1 MSWMGC
7 LLHCVPEDMRFA
19 WLFHFTGDSGES
31 RVQEKGYGDCCR
43 CAGWRK
49 SLPCACN
56 LEGRSASGVQLV
68 LIRCDEFYCDGIYGE
83 RGKPYEDDASRFIF
97 FCKATLELSCLMTP
111 QLQVL
116 HAHDWAAA
124 LVPVFARAQGLP
136 FKTVLTIHHVADQ
149 GSFWGL
155 DFGLTN
161 LPEPF
166 FTLHGVEFFGR
177 LNFLK
182 GGILYADRITTVSE
196 HYRREILTPSGG
208 GGLDGVLRENG
219 HRLSAILDGADYKL
233 WNPASDRL
241 LPARYDAKKL
251 RGKQVCRDALL
262 KELKLA
268 PGPRGPV
275 FGMVTRVVRE
285 KGFKNPAPLLD
296 RLLWDDV
303 RLIILGEGDPAY
315 ETALA
320 VAARK
325 FPTRFAYQDYDAKLA
340 HLIEAGMGHQPDSI
354 TGRASGFECD
364 DNLGYGVLPVARA
377 TGGIHEIIEDYDPTS
392 DSGYGFLCYE
402 YSSEAF
408 WDAIKRARQIFRD
421 REASP
426 TKLMK
431 RAMARNFSCNGPH
444 SATKLFTENLLAGP
458 INLLRDVV
466 SGAGALIELSPCQTG
481 PSVEVCAAFS
491 LRLMAYA
498 IIKTGG
504 RQFFASRKA
513 IRSMSIFWMSIRVR
527 LRPSARC

>member
-1 MSWMGC
+1 MISAEGPPLQRTGALIDVMDALPDALRAQGDDV
-7 LLHCVPEDMRFA
+7 CVVLPFYREIRENRSFKTKN
-19 WLFHFTGDSGES
+19 TGIAVD
-31 RVQEKGYGDCCR
+31 VQVGDKVYPAR
-43 CAGWRK
+43 Y
-49 SLPCACN
+49 
-56 LEGRSASGVQLV
+56 LEGRSASGVQLYLV
-68 LIRCDEFYCDGIYGE
+68 RCDEFFDRDGIYGE
-83 RGKPYEDDASRFIF
+83 RGKPYEDNASRFTF
-97 FCKATLELSCLMTP
+97 FCKAALELSRRLTP
-111 QLQVL
+111 QLQIL
-116 HAHDWAAA
+116 HVHDWPAA
-124 LVPVFARAQGLP
+124 LVPVFVYAQGLP
-136 FKTVLTIHHVADQ
+136 FRTVLTIHHVADQ

-161 LPEPF
+161 LPERF

-182 GGILYADRITTVSE
+182 GGILYADKITTVSE

-208 GGLDGVLRENG
+208 HGLDGVLGENA

-241 LPARYDAKKL
+241 LPARYDEKRL

-262 KELKLA
+262 KEMKLA

-275 FGMVTRVVRE
+275 FGMVTRVVQE
-285 KGFKNPAPLLD
+285 KGFEILVPLLD

-325 FPTRFAYQDYDAKLA
+325 FPARFAYQKDYDAKLA
-340 HLIEAGMGHQPDSI
+340 HLIEAGMDISLIPS
-354 TGRASGFECD
+354 RFEPAGLSAMY
-364 DNLGYGVLPVARA
+364 NLKYGALPVARA

-408 WDAIKRARQIFRD
+408 WDAIKRARQIFGD
-421 REASP
+421 RNLW

-431 RAMARNFSCNGPH
+431 RAMARNFSWD
-444 SATKLFTENLLAGP
+444 A
-458 INLLRDVV
+458 
-466 SGAGALIELSPCQTG
+466 
-481 PSVEVCAAFS
+481 
-491 LRLMAYA
+491 
-498 IIKTGG
+498 
-504 RQFFASRKA
+504 
-513 IRSMSIFWMSIRVR
+513 
-527 LRPSARC
+527 SARRYEALYRELIGASEEAAA